1 MKSKKNNFNQ
11 LSDWENQPS
20 KEKIRRKKKKKAY
33 AKDVDERRQF
43 IIYLLIKKYIMKYAQ
58 QTQNALDRLD
68 QSLATLRTLIKRGQN
83 ADALRFMEEGDLKEK
98 FGELQNIITI
108 SSTGNI
114 GARGV
119 QNTGTF

>member
-1 MKSKKNNFNQ
+1 
-11 LSDWENQPS
+11 
-20 KEKIRRKKKKKAY
+20 
-33 AKDVDERRQF
+33 
-43 IIYLLIKKYIMKYAQ
+43 MKYAQ

-108 SSTGNI
+108 SSTGAL
-114 GARGV
+114 GARGTA
-119 QNTGTF
+119 QTGTF